1 MVMPSDS
8 EDDDL
13 SRLEAILDYEF
24 RDRSLL
30 QLALTHPSVAQED
43 ESSALHNQRL
53 EFLGDAVIQL
63 IVTHDLFEKFC
74 DAEEGPLTKARA
86 RLVNRRSLAGHARTL
101 GLGEYLRVSR
111 GEEMSGGRE
120 RLSALGDAFE
130 ALVGAVYIDSGFE
143 SVCSLVRRLLQTEL
157 GEIELIPSLENPKG
171 ELQELLQSQ
180 SSNPP
185 QYQLETVSGPD
196 HDRLFVCSVYHNGTE
211 LGRGTGKSK
220 KEAEGEAAMVALSK
234 LRIKPEESSEYP
246 EED

>member
-1 MVMPSDS
+1 MSSDS
-8 EDDDL
+8 ENDEL
-13 SRLEAILDYEF
+13 SCLEAILDYEF

-43 ESSALHNQRL
+43 ESTALHNQRL

-86 RLVNRRSLAGHARTL
+86 RLVNRRSLASHARTL
-101 GLGEYLRVSR
+101 GLGQYLRVSR

-130 ALVGAVYIDSGFE
+130 ALVGAVYIDSGFD
-143 SVCSLVRRLLQTEL
+143 SVCHLVRRLLQTEL

-171 ELQELLQSQ
+171 ELQELLQAQ
-180 SSNPP
+180 SSIPP
-185 QYQLETVSGPD
+185 QYQLENVTGPD
-196 HDRLFVCSVYHNGTE
+196 HDRQFVCSVYHSGNE
-211 LGRGTGKSK
+211 LGRGSGKSK
-220 KEAEGEAAMVALSK
+220 KEAEGQAALVALTSLLADQK
-234 LRIKPEESSEYP
+234 KSTESPEEG
-246 EED
+246 

>member
-1 MVMPSDS
+1 MVNPADN
-8 EDDDL
+8 ENDDL

-43 ESSALHNQRL
+43 EASALHNQRL

-63 IVTHDLFEKFC
+63 IVTHDLFDKFC

-86 RLVNRRSLAGHARTL
+86 RLVNRRSLAGHARNL
-101 GLGEYLRVSR
+101 GLGEFLRVSR

-143 SVCSLVRRLLQTEL
+143 SVCQLVRRLLQAEL
-157 GEIELIPSLENPKG
+157 GEIELISSLENPKG
-171 ELQELLQSQ
+171 EIQELLQAQ
-180 SSNPP
+180 SSSPP

-196 HDRLFVCSVYHNGTE
+196 HDRLFVCSVYHNGKE
-211 LGRGTGKSK
+211 LGRGSGKSK
-220 KEAEGEAAMVALSK
+220 KEAEGQAATEALTALRANSEK
-234 LRIKPEESSEYP
+234 SSEVS
-246 EED
+246 D